1 MDKYFEMM
9 LHVHDEIVAV
19 LRGAEY
25 QFFDAAPVL
34 CDILH
39 EMARKEGLN
48 FPQFVRVLAEAAEYI
63 DDPAFWVSEEN
74 KPEVFGEK

>member
-1 MDKYFEMM
+1 MNDYFEMM
-9 LHVHDEIVAV
+9 LHVHDEIIAV

-39 EMARKEGLN
+39 EMAKKEGVN
-48 FPQFVRVLAEAAEYI
+48 FPQFVRDLAETAEYI
-63 DDPAFWVSEEN
+63 DDPAFWVTEEN
-74 KPEVFGEK
+74 KPEVFGEN